1 MDDPAP
7 APAPE
12 SSLTVKSELP
22 SFSVSRSTVPLDR
35 DNHSMLDRTAEF
47 RSCVAIANKTS
58 KQREKAKEQTKPA
71 KKASEFYSAAS
82 AISHEINTTSEKL
95 QRLAQLCQKK
105 SIFDDHTT
113 KIQELTY
120 IIKQDLAHITEEVG
134 ALQSSSSKAT
144 GKGNQAIHVDSVVGS
159 LKKGVDSTTR
169 SFKDILEVRT
179 KNMRESKMRTDN
191 FVHAGKQCFVAR
203 SSAKFPNRDFRLDQ
217 R

>member
-1 MDDPAP
+1 
-7 APAPE
+7 
-12 SSLTVKSELP
+12 
-22 SFSVSRSTVPLDR
+22 
-35 DNHSMLDRTAEF
+35 MLDRTAEF
-47 RSCVAIANKTS
+47 RSCVAIAS
-58 KQREKAKEQTKPA
+58 KSVRAREKAKEVVKEP
-71 KKASEFYSAAS
+71 KKASEFFAAAS
-82 AISHEINTTSEKL
+82 SISKEINTTSEKL

-134 ALQSSSSKAT
+134 NLQSSSAKAS

-159 LKKGVDSTTR
+159 LKKGVDTTTR

-191 FVHAGKQCFVAR
+191 FVHAGR
-203 SSAKFPNRDFRLDQ
+203 SPIYALYGHF
-217 R
+217 